1 MLDELARLFSA
12 FDLSWWHAAAI
23 FAFLFVCTIALAVFI
38 LVRLPAT
45 YFQLLHDRS
54 FMNDHHPAIR
64 WVGIIIKNVAG
75 FIVLLW
81 GFAMLIPGVPGQG
94 LLTIFVGLMLLDF
107 PGKRAVE
114 RAILRQPAIL
124 RAVNKLR
131 GKFSKPPLIL
141 D

>member
-1 MLDELARLFSA
+1 MLDELARFFSA
-12 FDLSWWHAAAI
+12 LDLSWRDAVAVSAL
-23 FAFLFVCTIALAVFI
+23 LFVCTLALAVFI
-38 LVRLPAT
+38 LVRLPST
-45 YFQLLHDRS
+45 YFHLSHDRS

-64 WVGIIIKNVAG
+64 WIGVIIKNLAG

-81 GFAMLIPGVPGQG
+81 GVAMLIPGVPGQG
-94 LLTIFVGLMLLDF
+94 VLTIFVGLLLLDF

-114 RAILRQPAIL
+114 RAILRQPVVL